1 MEDRVGDVLARR
13 AALDQGTASGIA
25 VSLLL
30 HGAVTA
36 VAMWAALHH
45 PQPQT
50 VNTLTIRMSP
60 MVPANAAAPAP
71 PAAKPV
77 PKTLQPPR
85 PEPEEVKP
93 AAKPQKNT
101 APPSPFGKSDKK
113 AGPVEK
119 PPAPAP
125 APATTPGA
133 TTTADVPAGGTG
145 VTGIEGGDF
154 PYTLYIEN
162 MKRLIGAH
170 WFRPQVSGPVTAT
183 VYFVV
188 NRDGT
193 IRDGKIE
200 TASGNGAF
208 DRAALRAILESSP
221 LPPLP
226 FAYSGTY
233 IGVHLTFK

>member
-1 MEDRVGDVLARR
+1 MEDRVGEVLARR
-13 AALDQGTASGIA
+13 AALEQGTASGIA

-36 VAMWAALHH
+36 IAMWAALHH
-45 PQPQT
+45 AELQT

-60 MVPANAAAPAP
+60 MVPANAAAQAP
-71 PAAKPV
+71 PVAKPA

-85 PEPEEVKP
+85 PEVPETKP
-93 AAKPQKNT
+93 SARPEKNT
-101 APPSPFGKSDKK
+101 APPSPFGKSEKK
-113 AGPVEK
+113 AGPAEK
-119 PPAPAP
+119 PAPPPPAA
-125 APATTPGA
+125 TPGA
-133 TTTADVPAGGTG
+133 TTAADVPAGGTG

-170 WFRPQVSGPVTAT
+170 WFRPQIAGAVTT
-183 VYFVV
+183 TIYFVV
-188 NRDGT
+188 SRDGT
-193 IRDGKIE
+193 IREGKIE